1 MFLQVL
7 SYHLIWPWK
16 KTRSWNWR
24 FLMDDI
30 FVRTNQNEKLHNKCS
45 ICCEISS
52 NISVKMF
59 RLWLS
64 QKIALS
70 GSKVSRSLLHRLCIL
85 AMIYVYV
92 EGPANKTLSLN
103 DISVMTRHV
112 FVISVMLEM
121 IVIKQLIV
129 STPTSALL
137 ELMPAPKMNCVLIL
151 LNFTNAILILA
162 LTLTWRPTGKPKV
175 APSPNPNLK

>member
-1 MFLQVL
+1 
-7 SYHLIWPWK
+7 
-16 KTRSWNWR
+16 
-24 FLMDDI
+24 
-30 FVRTNQNEKLHNKCS
+30 
-45 ICCEISS
+45 
-52 NISVKMF
+52 
-59 RLWLS
+59 
-64 QKIALS
+64 
-70 GSKVSRSLLHRLCIL
+70 
-85 AMIYVYV
+85 MIYVYV

-151 LNFTNAILILA
+151 LNLTNAILILA

-175 APSPNPNLK
+175 APSANPNLK